1 MKRTVTITHE
11 GKTLFKGKPLNMP
24 FKEKAIKEKSIE
36 LFDDEDPCII
46 HQSHIAREFSETV
59 TKRFREKDTDTLALN
74 EEPDLQALLDV
85 PKASEIYLK
94 G

>member
-1 MKRTVTITHE
+1 MKKTIIISDGGE
-11 GKTLFKGKPLNMP
+11 TLFKGKPLNMP
-24 FKEKAIKEKSIE
+24 FKEDAIKQKSIE

-59 TKRFREKDTDTLALN
+59 VSRFKKRDTATLNLQD
-74 EEPDLQALLDV
+74 EEDLQSLLDV
-85 PKASEIYLK
+85 PVTATLTLK

>member
-1 MKRTVTITHE
+1 MKKTVTITHE

-24 FKEKAIKEKSIE
+24 FREDAIKDKSME

-46 HQSHIAREFSETV
+46 HQSHIAREFSDTV
-59 TKRFREKDTDTLALN
+59 VKRFKDKGTDTLALKD
-74 EEPDLQALLDV
+74 EPDLRSFLDAPEGSV
-85 PKASEIYLK
+85 LYLK